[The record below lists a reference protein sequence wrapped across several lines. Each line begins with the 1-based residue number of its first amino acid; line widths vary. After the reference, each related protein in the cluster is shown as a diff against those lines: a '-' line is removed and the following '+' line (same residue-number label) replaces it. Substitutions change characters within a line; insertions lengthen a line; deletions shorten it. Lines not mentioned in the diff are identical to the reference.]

1 MSGFGSTTAGKRGRK
16 KRDSKR
22 DTMRADKRAFDT
34 LRPVSLIPDYLDFA
48 DGSALIEIGKTKVV
62 AAATIEEKVPSFLK
76 GSGKGWITAE
86 YAMLPCSTE
95 KRTPRERSPGR
106 MSGRTQEIQR
116 LIGRSLRTVT
126 DLQILGERTIT
137 IDCDIIQADGGT
149 RTASITVGCVAL
161 ALALNKM
168 MDEHII
174 DQMPL
179 QNLVSAVSVG
189 MVNKNL
195 LLDLDYHEDSSAE
208 IDMNVVKTDTD
219 KIVEIQA
226 TAEKSPFTKKDFNT
240 LLSLADK
247 GIKELFRAQKEI
259 LKQRSLL
266 FMAYG

>member
-1 MSGFGSTTAGKRGRK
+1 MTAGKHDPKEKRGLDK
-16 KRDSKR
+16 KN
-22 DTMRADKRAFDT
+22 MRANKRSSNT
-34 LRPVSLIPDYLDFA
+34 MRPVSLTPDYLAFA
-48 DGSALIEIGKTKVV
+48 DGSALIELGKTKVV
-62 AAATIEEKVPSFLK
+62 AGATIEEKVPSFLK
-76 GSGKGWITAE
+76 GRGKGWITAE

-95 KRTPRERSPGR
+95 KRTPRERGHGR

-126 DLQILGERTIT
+126 DLKILGERTIT

-161 ALALNKM
+161 ALALKKM
-168 MDEHII
+168 MDLGVI
-174 DQMPL
+174 DEMPL
-179 QNLVSAVSVG
+179 KNLVSAVSVG
-189 MVNKNL
+189 IVDEDL
-195 LLDLDYHEDSSAE
+195 LLDLDYQEDSSAE
-208 IDMNVVKTDTD
+208 VDMNVVKTDTG

-226 TAEKSPFTKKDFNT
+226 TAEKSPFTKKDFNA

-247 GIKELFRAQKEI
+247 GIKELFLVQKEI

>member
-1 MSGFGSTTAGKRGRK
+1 MREDNRSA
-16 KRDSKR
+16 
-22 DTMRADKRAFDT
+22 DTI
-34 LRPVSLIPDYLDFA
+34 RPLSLTPDYLDFA
-48 DGSALIEIGKTKVV
+48 DGSALIEVGKTKVV
-62 AAATIEEKVPSFLK
+62 AGATIEEKVPSFLK

-95 KRTPRERSPGR
+95 KRTPRERGPGR

-126 DLQILGERTIT
+126 DLGILGERTIT

-149 RTASITVGCVAL
+149 RTASVTAGCVAL
-161 ALALNKM
+161 ALALKKM
-168 MDEHII
+168 MDEGTI
-174 DQMPL
+174 DEMPL

-189 MVNKNL
+189 IVDGNL
-195 LLDLDYHEDSSAE
+195 LLDLDYKEDSSAE
-208 IDMNVVKTDTD
+208 VDMNVIKTDTG

-226 TAEKSPFTKKDFNT
+226 TAEKSPFTKKDFNA
-240 LLSLADK
+240 LLGLADK
-247 GIKELFRAQKEI
+247 GIKALFLAQKEI

>member
-1 MSGFGSTTAGKRGRK
+1 M
-16 KRDSKR
+16 RDN
-22 DTMRADKRAFDT
+22 KRAPDT
-34 LRPVSLIPDYLDFA
+34 IRPVSIKPDYLDFA
-48 DGSALIEIGKTKVV
+48 DGSALISIGKTRVV
-62 AAATIEEKVPSFLK
+62 ASVTIEEKVPSFLK

-95 KRTPRERSPGR
+95 KRSPRERGPGR

-116 LIGRSLRTVT
+116 LIGRSLRTAT
-126 DLQILGERTIT
+126 DLRILGERTII

-161 ALALNKM
+161 ALALKKM
-168 MDEHII
+168 MDKGII

-189 MVNKNL
+189 IVDGNL
-195 LLDLDYHEDSSAE
+195 LLDLDYREDSSADV
-208 IDMNVVKTDTD
+208 DMNVVKTDTD

-226 TAEKSPFTKKDFNT
+226 TAEKSPFTKKDFDA
-240 LLSLADK
+240 LLDLADK
-247 GIKELFRAQKEI
+247 GIKELFLAQKEI
-259 LKQRSLL
+259 LKQKSLL

>member
-1 MSGFGSTTAGKRGRK
+1 
-16 KRDSKR
+16 
-22 DTMRADKRAFDT
+22 MRADKRAPDG
-34 LRPVSLIPDYLDFA
+34 LRPVSITADYLEFSA
-48 DGSALIEIGKTKVV
+48 GSALIEIGKTKVV

-126 DLQILGERTIT
+126 DLRTLGERTIT

-149 RTASITVGCVAL
+149 RTASITVGCIAL
-161 ALALNKM
+161 ALALKRL
-168 MDEHII
+168 MDGGII

-179 QNLVSAVSVG
+179 KNLVSAVSVG
-189 MVNKNL
+189 IVDGNL
-195 LLDLDYHEDSSAE
+195 LLDLDYLEDSSAE
-208 IDMNVVKTDTD
+208 IDMNVVKTDTG

-226 TAEKSPFTKKDFNT
+226 TAEKSPFSKKDFNS
-240 LLSLADK
+240 LLSLAEK
-247 GIKELFRAQKEI
+247 GIKVLFSAQKET
-259 LKQRSLL
+259 LKQKSLL

>member
-1 MSGFGSTTAGKRGRK
+1 
-16 KRDSKR
+16 
-22 DTMRADKRAFDT
+22 MRADKRASDA
-34 LRPVSLIPDYLDFA
+34 LRPVSFTPDYLDFA
-48 DGSALIEIGKTKVV
+48 DGSALITIGKTKVV
-62 AAATIEEKVPSFLK
+62 AAASIEEKIPSFLK

-95 KRTPRERSPGR
+95 RRTPRERNSGK

-149 RTASITVGCVAL
+149 RTASVTVGCVAL

-168 MDEHII
+168 MDEGTI

-179 QNLVSAVSVG
+179 KNLVSAVSVG
-189 MVNKNL
+189 MVEGNFF
-195 LLDLDYHEDSSAE
+195 LDLDYREDSSAE
-208 IDMNVVKTDTD
+208 IDMNVVKTDTG

-226 TAEKSPFTKKDFNT
+226 TAEKTPFTKKDFNT

-247 GIKELFRAQKEI
+247 GINELFLAQKEI
-259 LKQRSLL
+259 LKQKSLL

>member
-1 MSGFGSTTAGKRGRK
+1 
-16 KRDSKR
+16 
-22 DTMRADKRAFDT
+22 MRADKRASDA
-34 LRPVSLIPDYLDFA
+34 LRPVSFTPDYLDFA
-48 DGSALIEIGKTKVV
+48 DGSALITIGKTKVV
-62 AAATIEEKVPSFLK
+62 AAASIEEKIPSFLK

-95 KRTPRERSPGR
+95 RRTPRERNSGK

-149 RTASITVGCVAL
+149 RTASVTVGCVAL

-168 MDEHII
+168 MDKGTI

-179 QNLVSAVSVG
+179 KNLVSAVSVG
-189 MVNKNL
+189 MVEGNFF
-195 LLDLDYHEDSSAE
+195 LDLDYREDSSAE
-208 IDMNVVKTDTD
+208 IDMNVVKTDTG

-226 TAEKSPFTKKDFNT
+226 TAEKTPFTKKDFNT

-247 GIKELFRAQKEI
+247 GINELFRAQKEI
-259 LKQRSLL
+259 LKQKSLL